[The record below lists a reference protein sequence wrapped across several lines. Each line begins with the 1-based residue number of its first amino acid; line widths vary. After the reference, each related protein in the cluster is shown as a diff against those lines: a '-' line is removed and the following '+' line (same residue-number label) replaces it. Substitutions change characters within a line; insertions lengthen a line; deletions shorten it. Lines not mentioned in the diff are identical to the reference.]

1 MQPQTGRT
9 QSGKRLFEHRNK
21 HRRDNVAGV
30 LLAYARLYVFADQYL
45 IEDLKKSAM
54 RGLRTYLLETDIFPL
69 TRGGVIDL
77 IRYVY
82 DSDHTHSSSEGQP
95 LDPLRKTVVQF
106 IVLHLDVFSDFLE
119 HRQLLREGGDYAMD
133 LHDTIRRWLL

>member
-95 LDPLRKTVVQF
+95 LVVQF
-106 IVLHLDVFSDFLE
+106 IVLHLDVFSDFSE